1 MRQKENFL
9 ETVEGVEGL
18 NREIVNKLIEE
29 YKLYEYSIDA
39 AEIMAG
45 LKIRVDRSWKIIII
59 VILDYNYFLTIL
71 NEFISLLKISSIIID

>member
-45 LKIRVDRSWKIIII
+45 LKIRVDRS
-59 VILDYNYFLTIL
+59 
-71 NEFISLLKISSIIID
+71 